1 MLGGLARWLRI
12 CGYDAIYFRK
22 VSDEELIERASE
34 EGFVLL
40 TRDRLLY
47 RKAMRAGL
55 VALLVEG
62 GSEARSL
69 ASVSRRFNLDLNPE
83 CSRCPSCGASLRP
96 EDKMALSDRVP
107 PRTYEAYDDFW
118 VCDSCGKVFWRG
130 SHWRNIVETVEEA
143 CRLVRS
149 PP

>member
-12 CGYDAIYFRK
+12 CGYDAVYVRK
-22 VSDEELIERASE
+22 ASDEELIERASK

-47 RKAMRAGL
+47 RKAIRAGL
-55 VALLVEG
+55 VAQLVEG
-62 GSEARSL
+62 GGEARSL
-69 ASVSRRFNLDLNPE
+69 ASISRRFNLDLDPE
-83 CSRCPSCGASLRP
+83 CSRCPNCGASLRS
-96 EDKMALSDRVP
+96 EDKTALYYRIP
-107 PRTYEAYDDFW
+107 LRTYEAYDDFW

-130 SHWRNIVETVEEA
+130 SHWRNIVEMVEEA

-149 PP
+149 PL